1 MPSPHPGQ
9 LRHSTT
15 PFKSHAEF
23 THPPTQHFL
32 HLSPTWPKL
41 PNDMLYEIVAR
52 VRDDLPTLDALIAT
66 GDPELGDLASRAS
79 EGNWPYFQEA
89 CLKPLHESLGPA
101 GRTTPDFHRDHFGR
115 LNEIDGELLCWVFSV
130 SDSPVKLTHTLKYI
144 DLLPAEYEWAAA
156 RAVEFGLKSRR
167 RWLGVAG

>member
-1 MPSPHPGQ
+1 
-9 LRHSTT
+9 
-15 PFKSHAEF
+15 
-23 THPPTQHFL
+23 
-32 HLSPTWPKL
+32 
-41 PNDMLYEIVAR
+41 MLYVIVAR
-52 VRDDLPTLDALIAT
+52 VRDNLPTLDALIAT
-66 GDPELGDLASRAS
+66 FDPELAVLALRAR
-79 EGNWPYFQEA
+79 EGNVPHLQEA

-101 GRTTPDFHRDHFGR
+101 GRATPDFHRDHFGR

-130 SDSPVKLTHTLKYI
+130 SDSPVKLTHTLKNT